1 MFLMNK
7 ITLSSND
14 DKIMQSIDL
23 IEKYGYEVN
32 KNLVCKK
39 EEINCSNIIKQY
51 KMHNFDYIA
60 KEDIKQLNANWLE
73 EIPDHPYR
81 ILIVEGS
88 GSG

>member
-1 MFLMNK
+1 
-7 ITLSSND
+7 
-14 DKIMQSIDL
+14 MQ
-23 IEKYGYEVN
+23 
-32 KNLVCKK
+32 K